1 VISMINEVVVN
12 KRYNHVA
19 VRQDLI
25 ISVVTEDKD
34 FVVRMP
40 LDEFEENPL
49 MNWENIFLKINQKL
63 SDWY

>member
-1 VISMINEVVVN
+1 MISMINEVVVN